1 MEVIPLRIAQSLR
14 NVAAVFGAHNIALGC
29 QHFGTKGVQKSG
41 NLASN
46 RAVTDDSHRA
56 AAQFDRFQLFD
67 AMLMPDFLL
76 LKTKHLGRLM
86 PQHQQRHQNIF
97 AHLAD
102 HRAAGACQLHAAPEG
117 NFVLESAIHAGKVKL
132 HPL

>member
-14 NVAAVFGAHNIALGC
+14 NVAAVFGVHNIALGC

-56 AAQFDRFQLFD
+56 AAQFDGLQLFD

-76 LKTKHLGRLM
+76 LKTEHFGRFM
-86 PQHQQRHQNIF
+86 PQHQQRHHDIL

-117 NFVLESAIHAGKVKL
+117 NILLESPIHAGKVKL
-132 HPL
+132 HPF